1 MDDDRQC
8 MLVIIGADEYGNK
21 DILGIMDG
29 FCENAGSWRDL
40 VRSLEKRGLKIVPD
54 LACGDGTMG
63 F

>member
-1 MDDDRQC
+1 

-54 LACGDGTMG
+54 LACGDGTMR